1 MIVFGVISLIVGAV
15 LYFMGTNLNNDMDA
29 QMESFFND
37 GITNPGSTQET
48 IGIILMIVGV
58 LLIIVGAIM
67 KSASSNNINTYN
79 STSSNN
85 YAGTWLCRCG
95 TRNSDYNSICSNCNT
110 RKSDLEANNDGSW
123 VCPMCGCKNQHYVG
137 TCGCG
142 QERP

>member
-15 LYFMGTNLNNDMDA
+15 LYFMGTNINNDMDA

-67 KSASSNNINTYN
+67 KSASSNNINNYN
-79 STSSNN
+79 STTANN

-95 TRNSDYNSICSNCNT
+95 TRNSDYIKVCTCGRRKDLIEQSTWKCPNCGT
-110 RKSDLEANNDGSW
+110 I
-123 VCPMCGCKNQHYVG
+123 NQNYVG

-142 QERP
+142 EVKS